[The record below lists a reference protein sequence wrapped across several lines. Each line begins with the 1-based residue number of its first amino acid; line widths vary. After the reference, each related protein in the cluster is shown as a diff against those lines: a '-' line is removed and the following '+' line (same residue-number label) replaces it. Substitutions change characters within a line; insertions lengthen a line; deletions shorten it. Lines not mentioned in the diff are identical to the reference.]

1 MDPFDFTSNF
11 YKRPDKK
18 PDKKLPKF
26 TLDTMQ
32 DNSFNFS
39 YKRPENQPDKNMN
52 LINTPSIDSI
62 QPRVSSFGHSN
73 IYTAPLV
80 DQNDFQDTSFYQHE
94 RNQKAGLYT
103 EEQNQ
108 TVEEMRVAEQGYLAK
123 RMTKKSSARVAN
135 EKAFFDA
142 DPYLKEANVI
152 RSDLGLSPIEGR
164 TRVRRSSKKHG
175 TRYAFDTGT
184 FDKLGK
190 QKERVTPVDYLVD
203 FYRKEDVV
211 NWGKGHGLKVDE
223 NDKGTFRTGSYIK
236 DNYWTHNNRRRFTG
250 RSVVQT
256 YGQKK
261 PENESEKTVFLYDKF
276 MGGLGE
282 KTSRYKTYYN
292 PIDGEA
298 VAELKKATDEYDTQ
312 KKHYDKYAHGAQSK
326 YSGKSQIGPVAYAKK
341 QENLKRELEKTNLLE
356 QKKIRKQQELDNLN
370 LEYYAATDQT
380 FDNFEQYKQGMI
392 SNIDQRT
399 TNQEYIID
407 TLDLDSEAFERK
419 DRKDYLIPT
428 LEDVRKNIDK
438 KDVVLK
444 KGIRGHDWQK
454 KISQDNF
461 GTDTIQGDSHVSAV
475 LAKGGGKIRSGA
487 YYSQDVG
494 KLVRDTKKYESDMK
508 LEIKQKDVD
517 ISNITISEDDSLAG
531 YYSDT
536 HDKEHEKASREYLS
550 KSLVL
555 TEEERLELE
564 HARRQQA
571 MGSDMPSQ
579 RRNVTQSRGRPS
591 LKSVSKRQYKSK
603 RTRGGMSTFG
613 GLVI

>member
-1 MDPFDFTSNF
+1 MDPFNFTSDF

-26 TLDTMQ
+26 TLDVMQ
-32 DNSFNFS
+32 DSAFNFS
-39 YKRPENQPDKNMN
+39 YKRPENKPDKNMN
-52 LINTPSIDSI
+52 LMSPPSTDSI
-62 QPRVSSFGHSN
+62 QPRVSSFGRSN
-73 IYTAPLV
+73 IYTSPLG
-80 DQNDFQDTSFYQHE
+80 DQKDFQDTSFYQHE
-94 RNQKAGLYT
+94 RNQKAGLYN

-108 TVEEMRVAEQGYLAK
+108 TVEEMRIAEQGYLAN

-135 EKAFFDA
+135 EKAFFDS
-142 DPYLKEANVI
+142 DPYLSEANVI

-164 TRVRRSSKKHG
+164 TRVRRSSASQG
-175 TRYAFDTGT
+175 TRYAFDGGT

-190 QKERVTPVDYLVD
+190 VKEKITPVDYLVD

-256 YGQKK
+256 YGKKK

-292 PIDGEA
+292 PIDTEK
-298 VAELKKATDEYDTQ
+298 VEELKKATDEYEKQ
-312 KKHYDKYAHGAQSK
+312 KKYQDKVVRGAQSK
-326 YSGKSQIGPVAYAKK
+326 YQGRSQIGAVAYAKK
-341 QENLKRELEKTNLLE
+341 QKDLRKELEKTNVLE
-356 QKKIRKQQELDNLN
+356 QKKIKKQQELDNLN
-370 LEYYAATDQT
+370 LEYYAASDQT
-380 FDNFEQYKQGMI
+380 FDNFEQYKQGII

-399 TNQEYIID
+399 TNQEYVID
-407 TLDLDSEAFERK
+407 TLDLDSKALERK
-419 DRKDYLIPT
+419 DREDYLIPT
-428 LEDVRKNIDK
+428 LEGVEDNLDT

-444 KGIRGHDWQK
+444 KDIRGHDWQK
-454 KISQDNF
+454 KISQDTF
-461 GTDTIQGDSHVSAV
+461 GTDTIQGESHVSAV

-536 HDKEHEKASREYLS
+536 HNKEHEKASKDYLS

-571 MGSDMPSQ
+571 MGSDVPSQ
-579 RRNVTQSRGRPS
+579 RRRVTQSAGRPS
-591 LKSVSKRQYKSK
+591 LKSVSKRQYKNK